1 VEAAAAVAALAVA
14 GLPAAATGAGTATA
28 GADYTA
34 TSGTLTFPAG
44 TASGASR
51 TVTVAAGADKTA
63 ETAETVPVA
72 VTSSTAGV
80 DTAKAAATVVIDAN
94 GLPYLDS
101 RLPVAARVRDLMSR
115 MTLAEKVGQMT
126 QGERPA
132 FADDPSLIAANLL
145 GSVLSGGGSVP
156 TPNTPEAWADMVDSF
171 QAAALTTRL
180 QIPILYGVDT
190 VHGHGNLVGATIF
203 PHNIGLGSTRDPGL
217 VEDVE
222 HVAANET
229 RATGPQWAFAP
240 CICVARDTR
249 WGRTYES
256 FGEDPSL
263 VIAMETAIDGFQG
276 PRASQLARPDRVLAT
291 AKHYAGDGLTTFGT
305 GSGDFSIDQGI
316 DEVSRADFDRLALAP
331 YVPAVQQH
339 RAGTVMPSYSSV
351 DFTDDGLGNPVKMH
365 AQQDLITNVLK
376 GQIGFDG
383 FVISDYNGIDQLPG
397 DFADHVRTAVNAGID
412 MFMQPA
418 NFAQYEATLLDE
430 VNAGRVSTAR
440 IDDAVSRILTK
451 KFEMGLF
458 ERPFTP
464 RRNMDQIG
472 SAAHR
477 AVARKAVAESQV
489 LLRNDG
495 DVLPLKKNTKVYVAG
510 RNADDIGNQAGGW
523 TVAWQGISGDG
534 VIPGTTV
541 LDGIR
546 KVDPNV
552 TFRRT
557 DRPRPPA
564 RTSASSSSARRRTRR
579 ASATSADR
587 RATSARR
594 SSWSRSR
601 SRSTRPTPRPWTR
614 SAPRSPSAWCW
625 SCPGGRRC
633 STPARSTRSSR
644 PGCPAARATASRTC
658 CSGRSRSPGGC
669 RRPGRP
675 APTRSRSTSATRPT
689 HRPSRTAGGCGPTRR
704 GPGCRR
710 PEPRSAPATRRCA
723 RPGRTSPRR

>member
-1 VEAAAAVAALAVA
+1 
-14 GLPAAATGAGTATA
+14 
-28 GADYTA
+28 
-34 TSGTLTFPAG
+34 
-44 TASGASR
+44 
-51 TVTVAAGADKTA
+51 
-63 ETAETVPVA
+63 
-72 VTSSTAGV
+72 
-80 DTAKAAATVVIDAN
+80 
-94 GLPYLDS
+94 
-101 RLPVAARVRDLMSR
+101 
-115 MTLAEKVGQMT
+115 
-126 QGERPA
+126 
-132 FADDPSLIAANLL
+132 
-145 GSVLSGGGSVP
+145 
-156 TPNTPEAWADMVDSF
+156 
-171 QAAALTTRL
+171 
-180 QIPILYGVDT
+180 VDT

-203 PHNIGLGSTRDPGL
+203 PHNIGLGSTRDPAL

-276 PRASQLARPDRVLAT
+276 PGASQLARPDRVLAT
-291 AKHYAGDGLTTFGT
+291 AKHFAGDGLTTYGT
-305 GSGDFSIDQGI
+305 GSGDFTIDQGI

-339 RAGTVMPSYSSV
+339 KAGTVMPSYSSV

-365 AQQDLITNVLK
+365 AQQDLISNVLK

-418 NFAQYEATLLDE
+418 NFAQFEATLLDE

-451 KFEMGLF
+451 KFQLGLF

-464 RRNMDQIG
+464 RQNMDQIG

-495 DVLPLKKNTKVYVAG
+495 DVLPLKKNAKVYVAG

-546 KVDPNV
+546 KVDPKV
-552 TFRRT
+552 TFSEDGSAPT
-557 DRPRPPA
+557 AGADVGVVVVGETPYSEGFGDVGGPSCNFCTPQQLEPKSLTLDPA
-564 RTSASSSSARRRTRR
+564 DT
-579 ASATSADR
+579 ATVDKV
-587 RATSARR
+587 
-594 SSWSRSR
+594 
-601 SRSTRPTPRPWTR
+601 
-614 SAPRSPSAWCW
+614 APRSRSAWCW
-625 SCPGGRRC
+625 SCPAGRRS
-633 STPARSTRSSR
+633 STPAPSTRWSR

-675 APTRSRSTSATRPT
+675 VPTRSRSTSATRPT

-704 GPGCRR
+704 GRGCRR
-710 PEPRSAPATRRCA
+710 LGPRSAPATRRSG